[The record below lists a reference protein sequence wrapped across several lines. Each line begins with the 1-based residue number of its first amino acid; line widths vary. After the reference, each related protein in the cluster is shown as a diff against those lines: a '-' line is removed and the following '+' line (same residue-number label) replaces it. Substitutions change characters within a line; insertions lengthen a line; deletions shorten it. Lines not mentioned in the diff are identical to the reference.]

1 LFVIDLRKQSAVEA
15 FKLHTPTPSRRI
27 CGYTTSAGYR
37 LSTSKYG
44 GLGLCSFAGLLEVVN
59 QCFLSPGVTQLVALV
74 KGETVQHRFIKLS
87 LVRWSSVCYLN
98 RVFLSILLIDLDGY
112 GNIFNLA
119 KT

>member
-1 LFVIDLRKQSAVEA
+1 MIDLRKQSAVEA

-59 QCFLSPGVTQLVALV
+59 QCFLLPGVTQLVALV

-87 LVRWSSVCYLN
+87 LVR
-98 RVFLSILLIDLDGY
+98 
-112 GNIFNLA
+112 
-119 KT
+119 